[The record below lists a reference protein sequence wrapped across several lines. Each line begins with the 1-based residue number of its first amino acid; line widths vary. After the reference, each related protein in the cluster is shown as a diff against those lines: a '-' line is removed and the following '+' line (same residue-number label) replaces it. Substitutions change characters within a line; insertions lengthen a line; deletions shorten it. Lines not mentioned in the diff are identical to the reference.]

1 MTTQTNQEETT
12 FELTETQMQNLV
24 RNALMVAGQEM
35 GEKGDHWP
43 VIKQTITDVMMD
55 WENLRIE
62 REVHAEMK
70 RHLYQQL
77 AAMEQILLTC
87 SADEQKTVAPRLAEL
102 REIYDAFFTDVE
114 KEELYLA
121 DIDEEDL
128 YGEEGKPL
136 HLRRAEAIIQTLE
149 EDDE

>member
-1 MTTQTNQEETT
+1 MTTHTKQEEAV
-12 FELTETQMQNLV
+12 FDLTETQMQSLV

-43 VIKQTITDVMMD
+43 VIKQTVTDVMRD

-87 SADEQKTVAPRLAEL
+87 PKEEQKTVAPRLAEL

-114 KEELYLA
+114 REELYLA
-121 DIDEEDL
+121 DDVEL
-128 YGEEGKPL
+128 YLAEAEKPL
-136 HLRRAEAIIQTLE
+136 HIRRAEAIIQTLE
-149 EDDE
+149 DEDE